1 MRLFF
6 HLVDKQDTIHDLE
19 GVEVADL
26 EQARTEAM
34 RALAAMRGED
44 PAGSSGLVRLD
55 PPGHRRFRAG
65 RPLPRPRRRD
75 PLNQARDC
83 APVPASAGAR

>member
-34 RALAAMRGED
+34 RALAAMREED
-44 PAGSSGLVRLD
+44 PAAPQDWSGWTLRVTDASGRVVLSLD
-55 PPGHRRFRAG
+55 LDGGTH
-65 RPLPRPRRRD
+65 
-75 PLNQARDC
+75 
-83 APVPASAGAR
+83 